1 LKPRRTPRL
10 REPAAVYLPDAFII
24 DCSVCVP
31 WYVRDEASRFCDQLG
46 LSVHRSKVWVPSLW
60 RLELVSAVV
69 NAERRKRITG
79 DQRRDVL
86 KNANSLPL
94 RVDHEMP
101 SVVELNELA
110 AVHSLTPYDAVYFEL
125 ARRRKLPLAT
135 LDAALV
141 KAARTAKLALITDL
155 SVFPEH

>member
-1 LKPRRTPRL
+1 LKPRRTLRL
-10 REPAAVYLPDAFII
+10 RQSAAIYLPDAFVI
-24 DCSVCVP
+24 DCSVCVS
-31 WYVRDEASRFCDQLG
+31 WYFRDEASEFCDQLG
-46 LSVHRSKVWVPSLW
+46 LAVHRSEAWVPSLW

-86 KNANSLPL
+86 KDANELPL
-94 RVDHEMP
+94 RIDQEMP

-110 AVHSLTPYDAVYFEL
+110 AGHSLTPYDAVYFEL

-141 KAARTAKLALITDL
+141 KAARAAKLALITDL
-155 SVFPEH
+155 SVFPEP